1 MTTVIV
7 GMLVALALAL
17 VVVALVAVPARRE
30 GRDLLTP
37 QGEQLVQTARDRTTE
52 AASAAREKAVEVAGA
67 ARERVR
73 GTAPDDPPEPPTG
86 PPTGP
91 PAQPPAQASVAE
103 APAQPPAEASAAE
116 SSTDERQID
125 LREQRARTRD

>member
-17 VVVALVAVPARRE
+17 AVVALVAVPARRA

-37 QGEQLVQTARDRTTE
+37 QGGQLVQTARDRTTE
-52 AASAAREKAVEVAGA
+52 AASAAREKTVEVAGA

-73 GTAPDDPPEPPTG
+73 GTAPDGPPEPPTE
-86 PPTGP
+86 PPTEP
-91 PAQPPAQASVAE
+91 
-103 APAQPPAEASAAE
+103 SAAE
-116 SSTDERQID
+116 PSAAERQID
-125 LREQRARTRD
+125 LREQPARTRD

>member
-17 VVVALVAVPARRE
+17 AVVALVAVPARRE

-52 AASAAREKAVEVAGA
+52 AASAAREKTVEVAGA

-73 GTAPDDPPEPPTG
+73 GTAPDGPPEPATQASVA
-86 PPTGP
+86 GP
-91 PAQPPAQASVAE
+91 PAQPSAEASVADSS
-103 APAQPPAEASAAE
+103 PAQSSAA
-116 SSTDERQID
+116 ERQID

>member
-17 VVVALVAVPARRE
+17 AVVALVAVPARRE

-52 AASAAREKAVEVAGA
+52 AASAAREKTVEVAGA

-73 GTAPDDPPEPPTG
+73 GTAPDG
-86 PPTGP
+86 PPGP
-91 PAQPPAQASVAE
+91 PIG
-103 APAQPPAEASAAE
+103 PPAEASVAE
-116 SSTDERQID
+116 SSAAERQID
-125 LREQRARTRD
+125 LREQPARTRD

>member
-17 VVVALVAVPARRE
+17 AVVALVAVPARRQ

-37 QGEQLVQTARDRTTE
+37 QGGQLVQTARDRTTE
-52 AASAAREKAVEVAGA
+52 AASAAREKTVEVAGA

-73 GTAPDDPPEPPTG
+73 GTAPDGPPEPP
-86 PPTGP
+86 
-91 PAQPPAQASVAE
+91 AEVSVAE
-103 APAQPPAEASAAE
+103 APVAE
-116 SSTDERQID
+116 SSAAERQID
-125 LREQRARTRD
+125 LREQPARTRD